1 MGLGDV
7 TNASNLLT
15 GSVNSTLVPLAQS
28 ATRLATARTVN
39 GVPFD
44 GTANIV
50 VPTPSSLTFGTGLTA
65 TPGGG
70 FNGSIATT
78 LAIDTGV
85 VVQQSDSRLT
95 DAREWSASTVT
106 QAEAE
111 AGTATTRRAWTA
123 QRITQTIAA
132 WWASS
137 ANKVKLDSI
146 ATGAQVN
153 TVTSVAGKTGVVTLV
168 KGDVGLGNVA
178 NSDQTNA
185 SNLTTGVIADARLS
199 SNVVFKNQ
207 TPTFSSGQ
215 ITIGRQNAE
224 TEGGEIQL
232 NYPENNGTTTNSSWK
247 IDCAYS
253 ASNPRLR
260 FYNLSSSGVAFVPF
274 DLTTDG
280 TLSTNI
286 LQLSSGINAT
296 STTSAASIQTSGGI
310 ACAKDIYA
318 NKVIYTQSDVISF
331 TPSLEGTGW
340 GYGIQQGEYTRTGR
354 VVHFYCRLDVNQ
366 VGVSGIRL
374 LGLPFNCNSNSFS
387 VNMRTT
393 GFQNIPT
400 GAVYSPYVEINKSSI
415 VLNFTQNGS
424 VATNFNSGYYTSACT
439 MYLAGHYI
447 TNS

>member
-1 MGLGDV
+1 
-7 TNASNLLT
+7 
-15 GSVNSTLVPLAQS
+15 
-28 ATRLATARTVN
+28 LATARTVN

-50 VPTPSSLTFGTGLTA
+50 VPTPSSLTFGTGLT
-65 TPGGG
+65 GGV
-70 FNGSIATT
+70 FNGSTATT

-123 QRITQTIAA
+123 QRVTQTIAA

-168 KGDVGLGNVA
+168 KGDVGLGNVV

-185 SNLTTGVIADARLS
+185 SNLATGVVADARLS
-199 SNVVFKNQ
+199 SNVVLKNQ
-207 TPTFSSGQ
+207 SPVFTGGRVTL
-215 ITIGRQNAE
+215 GRQNSVS
-224 TEGGEIQL
+224 EGGELQI
-232 NYPENNGTTTNSSWK
+232 NYPENNGSTTTSSWY
-247 IDCAYS
+247 IDCQGT
-253 ASNPRLR
+253 ASSPNLR
-260 FYNLSSSGVAFVPF
+260 FY
-274 DLTTDG
+274 TTDSVG
-280 TLSTNI
+280 VSSTV
-286 LQLSSGINAT
+286 LQLAPSVVNAT
-296 STTSAASIQTSGGI
+296 STTSAASIKTAGGI
-310 ACAKDIYA
+310 ACAQDIYA

-331 TPSLEGTGW
+331 TPYLEGTGW

-366 VGVSGIRL
+366 VGVGGLRV

-400 GAVYSPYVEINKSSI
+400 GAVYTPYVEVNKTSI

-424 VATNFNSGYYTSACT
+424 VATNFTPFYYTSACT

-447 TNS
+447 TSS